1 MSGRRPSGDTPLRR
15 LEAKAVELEQ
25 ANRDLATRE
34 ARLRAIL
41 DTEPECVKIV
51 DREGRLVEMN
61 PAGLAMLEV
70 ESLEQARRQPLL
82 DFVVPEHRGAF
93 AELHRRVMQGE
104 TGTLEFEI
112 QGHRGT
118 RRWLETHAAPLRSP
132 DGRVQ
137 CLLGITRDVTARK
150 QAEEALRHS
159 EARFAGLVQAIDG
172 IVWEADA
179 RTFAFSFVSER
190 AQRILGYPP
199 AQWLEQPDFWA
210 NHLHPEDREPAIR
223 FCQACTRRGE
233 DHTIEYRMIAADG
246 RVVWIRDIV
255 TYVEEPGKPPLLRGI
270 MLDVT
275 ERRQAELQI
284 QRLNRVYAVLS
295 GINQAIAREHDP
307 QALFETACRIAV
319 ETGNFRM
326 AWVGLLDPATQRV
339 RPVAWAGA
347 VGVYLERL
355 TISLLEPSHH
365 GGPTARALLSGHPA
379 VCNDIA
385 QDPAMAP
392 WRAEALQHGYRAS
405 AAFPLRVKDR
415 VVGTL
420 NLYVAEAGFFDDEE
434 LRLLGDLAMDIAFAL
449 EVHERDLERREA
461 EHALRASE
469 ERFREL
475 TETIQEVF
483 WISDPGKTRI
493 LYVSPAYE
501 KVWGRTR
508 ESLYTSRQSWLDSIH
523 PDDRERVLPV
533 LAGPDPVGRYDE
545 EYRILRPDGGVRW
558 IRDQAFPVRGAGGA
572 VERIVGVARDITD
585 RKAAEEQLRQAQK
598 MESVGRLAAGIAHD
612 FNNILTVINA
622 VADLALAEL
631 PDGALRNDLVTIRE
645 AGGRA
650 AELTRQLLAFSR
662 KQVLRP
668 EVVNLNALV
677 ADAETLLRRLLG
689 SDIRVRL
696 HLAQDLAPVSV
707 DPGQFHQVIL
717 NLAVNARDAMP
728 QGGTLTIETRNLIL
742 DPRARPPASG
752 ISAGRYV
759 VLAVTDTG
767 VGMDAATR
775 QRLFEPF
782 FTTKEPGKGTGLG
795 LATVHGIVKQSGG
808 EIQVQSELD
817 KGTTFTIYLPASES
831 APVLRARKVPAPCR
845 GAECLLVVD
854 DDPEVRRLTARL
866 LERTGFRVQTAG
878 NGPEALRTLESS
890 QEPVHL
896 LLADVMMPGMTG
908 TELAEQVRRRYP
920 GIRVL
925 LTSGYTEAAPVQQ
938 GLWAG
943 VAQFLNKPYT
953 PDELTAKVRQVL
965 DS

>member
-1 MSGRRPSGDTPLRR
+1 MSGRRPAGGSPLRR
-15 LEAKAVELEQ
+15 LEAKAFELEQ

-34 ARLRAIL
+34 ARLRTIL

-51 DREGRLVEMN
+51 DREGYLVEMN

-70 ESLEQARRQPLL
+70 ESLEQARQQPLL
-82 DFVVPEHRGAF
+82 EFVLPEHRAAF
-93 AELHRRVMQGE
+93 AELHRRVMRGE
-104 TGTLEFEI
+104 TGTLEFEL

-132 DGRVQ
+132 DGSVES
-137 CLLGITRDVTARK
+137 LLGITRDVTARK
-150 QAEEALRHS
+150 LAEEALRRS

-199 AQWLEQPDFWA
+199 AQWLQQPDFWA
-210 NHLHPEDREPAIR
+210 SHLHPEDREPAIR

-275 ERRQAELQI
+275 ERRRAELQI

-295 GINQAIAREHDP
+295 GINQAIARENDP

-319 ETGNFRM
+319 ETGKFRM
-326 AWVGLLDPATQRV
+326 AWVGLLDQATQRV

-347 VGVYLERL
+347 VGVYLDRL
-355 TISLLEPSHH
+355 TISLREPAHRN
-365 GGPTARALLSGHPA
+365 GPTARAILSGHPA
-379 VCNDIA
+379 VCNDIE

-415 VVGTL
+415 VIGTL

-434 LRLLGDLAMDIAFAL
+434 LRLLGDLALDIAFAL

-461 EHALRASE
+461 ERALRASE

-483 WISDPGKTRI
+483 WITDPGKTRI

-508 ESLYTSRQSWLDSIH
+508 ESLYATRQSWLDSIH
-523 PDDRERVLPV
+523 PEDRERVLPV
-533 LAGPDPVGRYDE
+533 LAGPEPASYDE

-558 IRDQAFPVRGAGGA
+558 IRDLAFPVRSEAGA

-622 VADLALAEL
+622 VADLALADL
-631 PDGALRNDLVTIRE
+631 PEGALRNDLITIRD

-677 ADAETLLRRLLG
+677 ADAEMLLRRLLG
-689 SDIRVRL
+689 DDIHLRL

-717 NLAVNARDAMP
+717 NLAVNGRDAMP
-728 QGGTLTIETRNLIL
+728 RGGTLTIQTRNFIP
-742 DPRARPPASG
+742 DPQSQPTANG
-752 ISAGRYV
+752 LSAGRYV
-759 VLAVTDTG
+759 VLEVRDTG
-767 VGMDAATR
+767 TGMDAATR

-808 EIQVQSELD
+808 EIQVHSELD

-831 APVLRARKVPAPCR
+831 APTSRVAPVPAAR
-845 GAECLLVVD
+845 RRTAHLFVVD
-854 DDPEVRRLTARL
+854 DNPEVRALTARL
-866 LERTGFRVQTAG
+866 LERAGFQVQTAG
-878 NGPEALRTLESS
+878 SGHEALRMLERS
-890 QEPVHL
+890 PKPIDL
-896 LLADVMMPGMTG
+896 LLADVMMPGMSG
-908 TELAEQVRRRYP
+908 SELAQEARRRYP

-925 LTSGYTEAAPVQQ
+925 LTSGYTEAAAVQQ
-938 GLWAG
+938 GLWTG
-943 VAQFLNKPYT
+943 EVQFLSKPYT
-953 PDELTAKVRQVL
+953 PAELTAKVRQVL
-965 DS
+965 ES